1 VKPLREAEPD
11 SPQPVHRF
19 RRCGAR
25 KAQLVAFRA
34 PGGLVP
40 PYNLAG
46 ARGARPRGGDRALP
60 RD

>member
-1 VKPLREAEPD
+1 VKPLCGAEPD
-11 SPQPVHRF
+11 PAQPVVRF

-34 PGGLVP
+34 PGGPVP
-40 PYNLAG
+40 TYNLAG